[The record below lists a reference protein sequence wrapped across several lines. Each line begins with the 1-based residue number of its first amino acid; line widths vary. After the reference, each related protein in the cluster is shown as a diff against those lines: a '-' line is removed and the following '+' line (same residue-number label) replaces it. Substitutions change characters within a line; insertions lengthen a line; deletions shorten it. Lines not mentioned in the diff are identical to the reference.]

1 MSRHH
6 NVVVVVVVAAIVV
19 AVGPVSKFFKSH
31 RITPVIS

>member
-6 NVVVVVVVAAIVV
+6 NVVVVVVAAIVV

-31 RITPVIS
+31 RITLVIS